1 MINPE
6 EIFKI
11 NHVETHGPEGIY
23 SWVVPA
29 DLPYFQGHF
38 KDNPVLPAV
47 ALLDLSLTLINS
59 LDSSLKRTFLTI
71 KTAKFSEVIK
81 PGDILKIHL
90 KTDIA
95 NQMWEMDFSNQNET
109 IVSKLRVQTSS

>member
-6 EIFKI
+6 EHFKI
-11 NHVETHGPEGIY
+11 IHVETLEHESIF
-23 SWVVPA
+23 SCFVPT

-47 ALLDLSLTLINS
+47 ALLDLSLAIINS

-71 KTAKFSEVIK
+71 KTAKFSEVIRPLDTLTIRMK
-81 PGDILKIHL
+81 SDLP
-90 KTDIA
+90 
-95 NQMWEMDFSNQNET
+95 NQSWNLDFFNQNEAL
-109 IVSKLRVQTSS
+109 VSKLNVQTT